1 MLRISPIV
9 RKAIKVTLIILIFAI
24 LIVATGLYLMDRSGV
39 SSEEFG
45 IYLLESNELFIS
57 DNEIVWYD
65 KTSFQFKLTEEGTK
79 KISSLEVPVAGSLFA
94 ARIDGEEIYT
104 GSFWVSFSSLSY
116 SGIVIDALRIQNNT
130 IRIDLGYPSSQF
142 FEGVDN
148 RNDPRI
154 IDHFQKL
161 GKLKQ

>member
-65 KTSFQFKLTEEGTK
+65 KTSFRFKLTEEGTK
-79 KISSLEVPVAGSLFA
+79 KISSLEVPVAGSLFV

-116 SGIVIDALRIQNNT
+116 SGIVIDALKIQNNT
-130 IRIDLGYPSSQF
+130 ISIDLGYPSSQF

-148 RNDPRI
+148 RNHPRI